1 MLVFLALFASGVIFL
16 AKNYSQKQN
25 DYDAK
30 KMRVVASFYPLYF
43 FAQQIGG
50 DKVSV
55 TNLTPA
61 GGEPHD
67 YEPTPQDII
76 KINKSKLLILNGGG
90 LEAWGDKV
98 RETIDPAN
106 TRVVVAGE
114 EVMNQTIMEN
124 GNKIV
129 DPHVWLA
136 PKLAEKIVDKIM
148 NEFRMADPENAVY
161 YETRAHEL
169 VQRLADLDNAYRI
182 RLANCT
188 NRNLVTA
195 HAAFGYLAAAYQ
207 LQQIPIANLSPDA
220 EPSPRQLGEVIQAAR
235 DYKMK
240 YIFFES
246 LASPKLSETIAREIG
261 AQTLVLNPIEG
272 LTPHEI
278 AEGDDYFTEMSKN
291 LANLELACK

>member
-1 MLVFLALFASGVIFL
+1 MFVLLIALAISVVFL

-25 DYDAK
+25 EDDAK
-30 KMRVVASFYPLYF
+30 KIHVVASFYPLYF

-55 TNLTPA
+55 VNMTPA

-67 YEPTPQDII
+67 YEPTPQDIM

-90 LEAWGDKV
+90 LETWIDKV
-98 RETIDPAN
+98 RDIIDPTN

-114 EVMNQTIMEN
+114 DLINQTMTEN
-124 GNKIV
+124 ENKV
-129 DPHVWLA
+129 SDPHVWLA
-136 PKLAEKIVDKIM
+136 PALAEKMAGKIM
-148 NEFRMADPENAVY
+148 NGLRMADPENAAY
-161 YETRAHEL
+161 YESRAREL
-169 VQRLADLDNAYRI
+169 SARFADLDVAYRN
-182 RLANCT
+182 RLASCA
-188 NRNLVTA
+188 NRNIVTA

-207 LQQIPIANLSPDA
+207 LHQIPIANLSPDA

-235 DYKMK
+235 DYKVK

-246 LASPKLSETIAREIG
+246 LASPKLSETIAREVG
-261 AQTLVLNPIEG
+261 AKTLVLNPIEG
-272 LTPHEI
+272 LTPSELSQ
-278 AEGDDYFTEMSKN
+278 GGDYFTEMSKN